1 MMYRRGGAAL
11 ACTLMMVV
19 AGCGSDGSVDTTA
32 ATEATTEDGAADDQE
47 SPETEETASPE
58 TTAAPEQDTPD
69 APTQDASAI
78 DWATVDLT
86 TIDWATIDMAQV
98 DLDAAAENPTA
109 ENLDEDTVALIQSRM
124 EPFDPGSATLTIG
137 DQTWEFDSFVCAF
150 GHEATSSDVYSFS
163 SDSRGE
169 HEGAAVQMQANIRDD
184 SGEGRYE
191 GDGLTHDVF
200 ITDISDFEN
209 PSIDLQFFGPSG
221 IVIDGNTVTAEGL
234 FDDELTDEIE
244 EIPGTLE
251 ATCGTASRR

>member
-1 MMYRRGGAAL
+1 MMYRRSGAAL

-19 AGCGSDGSVDTTA
+19 AGCGSDGSVETTA
-32 ATEATTEDGAADDQE
+32 ATEAMTEDGTADDQA
-47 SPETEETASPE
+47 STETEETASPG
-58 TTAAPEQDTPD
+58 TTAAPEQD
-69 APTQDASAI
+69 ASEI

-86 TIDWATIDMAQV
+86 TIDWATIDMALV
-98 DLDAAAENPTA
+98 DMQAISDNPTA

-200 ITDISDFEN
+200 ITDITDFEN
-209 PSIDLQFFGPSG
+209 PSIDFQFFGPSG

-234 FDDELTDEIE
+234 FDDALTDEIE
-244 EIPGTLE
+244 EIPGTLD
-251 ATCGTASRR
+251 AACGTASRR